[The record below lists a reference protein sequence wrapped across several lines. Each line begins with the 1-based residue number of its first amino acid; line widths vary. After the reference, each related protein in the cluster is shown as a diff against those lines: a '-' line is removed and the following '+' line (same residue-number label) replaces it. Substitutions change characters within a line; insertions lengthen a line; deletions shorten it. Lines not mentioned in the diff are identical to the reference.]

1 MIKKI
6 YEDVTRIFSSVIS
19 TNSNYYVK
27 TTVFDSQNAYDF
39 IFPILA
45 QIKFSSSENSW
56 SLDMSSIR
64 CKLAD
69 PEVCF
74 LSAPS
79 PKFWVREKLA
89 HGMLIHY
96 IQISFLFTIAEIL
109 LSRKMGCGW
118 TRVNLSS
125 YSCCRISYWII
136 CYDND
141 CVVTFSTLDRVQ
153 WTTAKKK
160 QLPETKCLF
169 TFIVSLEVRGP
180 DYKTLAVKTKAQNN
194 PADSVSGFIF

>member
-1 MIKKI
+1 M
-6 YEDVTRIFSSVIS
+6 FSMFMVC
-19 TNSNYYVK
+19 TV
-27 TTVFDSQNAYDF
+27 TVFLSVLRQVVLFFVSPHHSHRVTLCDAGVLRNWLCSIGKYHGIASTDRPAPNSAEALLLVSDQ
-39 IFPILA
+39 FP
-45 QIKFSSSENSW
+45 
-56 SLDMSSIR
+56 
-64 CKLAD
+64 D

-141 CVVTFSTLDRVQ
+141 CVVTLVL
-153 WTTAKKK
+153 WTGYSE
-160 QLPETKCLF
+160 QL
-169 TFIVSLEVRGP
+169 
-180 DYKTLAVKTKAQNN
+180 
-194 PADSVSGFIF
+194 